1 MADDCKE
8 RYEECVAARQSRVTE
23 VLASAA
29 PWETIDELA
38 ARAGVA
44 PRTVDRAKAKLLQ
57 TASDGVDCNSE
68 PPPTSVENP
77 ETVVW
82 FLKKQLPSV
91 RAATD
96 GVFAWYCQ
104 LSPATRRAFL
114 KRLQEFD

>member
-68 PPPTSVENP
+68 PPPT
-77 ETVVW
+77 
-82 FLKKQLPSV
+82 PSRTPKPLSGFSRNNCRACAPQPMACSLGTANWARP
-91 RAATD
+91 RAAPSSRDYRSLT
-96 GVFAWYCQ
+96 
-104 LSPATRRAFL
+104 
-114 KRLQEFD
+114 

>member
-1 MADDCKE
+1 MADDCNE
-8 RYEECVAARQSRVTE
+8 RYEECVAARQARVAE
-23 VLASAA
+23 VLASAE

-44 PRTVDRAKAKLLQ
+44 PRTVKRAKAKLLQ
-57 TASDGVDCNSE
+57 TGTGDTDCNSA
-68 PPPTSVENP
+68 PPTDWENP
-77 ETVVW
+77 ETVVRY
-82 FLKKQLPSV
+82 LKKYTPSL

>member
-8 RYEECVAARQSRVTE
+8 RYEECVAARQARVTE
-23 VLASAA
+23 VLASAE
-29 PWETIDELA
+29 PWETINELA

-57 TASDGVDCNSE
+57 TAPSGVDCNSE
-68 PPPTSVENP
+68 PPTSGENA

-82 FLKKQLPSV
+82 FLKKHTPSV

-114 KRLQEFD
+114 KRLQEFDQ